1 MTKSLVRVPNI
12 PLATVYQRT
21 ARDGSTYLV
30 GRLANAKIMI
40 IETDRS
46 SRGDKVWEIV
56 IAPWRPRRPEHCWAQ
71 RLRCSR
77 R

>member
-46 SRGDKVWEIV
+46 SRSNRSG
-56 IAPWRPRRPEHCWAQ
+56 R
-71 RLRCSR
+71 S
-77 R
+77 